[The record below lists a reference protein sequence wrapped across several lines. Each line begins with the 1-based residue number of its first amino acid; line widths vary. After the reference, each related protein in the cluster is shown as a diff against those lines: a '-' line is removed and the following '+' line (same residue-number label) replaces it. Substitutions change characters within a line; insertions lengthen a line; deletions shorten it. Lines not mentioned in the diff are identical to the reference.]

1 MSMRRIR
8 NYSGF
13 TLIEML
19 IVVIVLGILAAII
32 IPQIAVSTDDAKLNT
47 LQTNLNGVRNAAE
60 LYYFEHNST
69 YPGAV
74 PTTKP
79 ADVVTT
85 ADAFVAQLARYTD
98 ASGNI
103 ANAKTA
109 VYKYGPYIKNG
120 KLPTNPYNDK
130 ADVVIDSTETDI
142 TERDSTATDNGW
154 KFYYLTG
161 VYIAADGTG
170 TPNGAHDDL

>member
-1 MSMRRIR
+1 MKRGELSKK
-8 NYSGF
+8 NGF

-19 IVVIVLGILAAII
+19 IVVIVLGILSAII

-47 LQTNLNGVRNAAE
+47 LETNLTGCRKAIE
-60 LYYFEHNST
+60 LYYYEHGST
-69 YPGAV
+69 YPGDAV

-79 ADVVTT
+79 IDVTDTT
-85 ADAFVAQLARYTD
+85 EAFVAQLVRYTD
-98 ASGNI
+98 AAGNI

-130 ADVVIDSTETDI
+130 FDVVVDNTETDI
-142 TERDSTATDNGW
+142 TVRDSSASDNGW
-154 KFYYLTG
+154 LFYSKTG
-161 VYIAADGTG
+161 VFIAADGTAG
-170 TPNGAHDDL
+170 IHDNL